1 MSFFYHVVDTKIG
14 QRIIE
19 INYHHVD
26 FKVHLFW
33 KKIHLKMIVTT

>member
-26 FKVHLFW
+26 FKVYLFW